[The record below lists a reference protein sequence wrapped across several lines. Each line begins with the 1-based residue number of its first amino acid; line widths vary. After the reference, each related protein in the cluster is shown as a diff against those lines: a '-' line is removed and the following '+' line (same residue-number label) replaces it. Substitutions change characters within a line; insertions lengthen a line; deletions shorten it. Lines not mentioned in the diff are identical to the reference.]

1 MLLLESTLR
10 KGVAS
15 MKDLAKSILYFVG
28 DAPFFV
34 SHRLNLVRGAV
45 AEGYRVI
52 VACPSHATALAAI
65 RAAGAEWVEWNINRG
80 GTSIFGEGVTFLRAF
95 AIIQRIR
102 PTLIHAI
109 AIKCILHA
117 GLASKILRVPV
128 VGAVSGLGY
137 VYTGSDGGMKRVLRR
152 AINAFMR
159 LGLNR
164 RDVSFI
170 FQNGDDARMVD
181 FAKLDKVSVHR
192 IGGSGVDLQKITM
205 RPHPVG
211 PETRVGLPARL
222 LRDKGVYEFVDAARE
237 LRRRGRNATFVLIG
251 DPDLTNPTSVT
262 PAEIEHWVRERGVE
276 WVPYTSDIATALAG
290 LHIAALPSYREGFP
304 KSLIDAAAAG
314 RASVTSD
321 VPGCRDAIIDGV
333 TGLLCAARDSI
344 ALADAI
350 DRLVLDRH
358 LCIRMGVAARSHA
371 EANFDINGVTQ
382 RHLEIYRVHS

>member
-1 MLLLESTLR
+1 MSGTS
-10 KGVAS
+10 V
-15 MKDLAKSILYFVG
+15 KDMADNILYFVG

-45 AEGYRVI
+45 AEGYRVT
-52 VACPSHATALAAI
+52 VACPFHATAVEAI
-65 RAAGAEWVEWNINRG
+65 CAAGAEWIEWNINRG
-80 GTSIFGEGVTFLRAF
+80 GTSIFGEGLTFLRAF
-95 AIIQRIR
+95 AIVRHTR

-117 GLASKILRVPV
+117 GLASKILRVPA

-137 VYTGSDGGMKRVLRR
+137 VYTGSGGGMKGVLRR

-205 RPHPVG
+205 HPHPVCS
-211 PETRVGLPARL
+211 ETRVGLPARL

-237 LRRRGRNATFVLIG
+237 LRRRGRNAAFVLIG

-262 PAEIEHWVRERGVE
+262 PAEIEHWVREGVVE
-276 WVPYTSDIATALAG
+276 WVPYTSDIAAALAE
-290 LHIAALPSYREGFP
+290 LHIVALPSYREGFP

-314 RASVTSD
+314 RAIVTTD
-321 VPGCRDAIIDGV
+321 TPGCRDAIAIGV
-333 TGLLCAARDSI
+333 TGLLCPAKDAI

-350 DRLVLDRH
+350 DRLILDRD
-358 LCIRMGVAARSHA
+358 LCVRMGIAGRAHA
-371 EANFDINGVTQ
+371 EDRFDVGDVTR
-382 RHLEIYRVHS
+382 RHIEIYRTLLRTHELT

>member
-1 MLLLESTLR
+1 MRVCNATMQD
-10 KGVAS
+10 KP
-15 MKDLAKSILYFVG
+15 KSILYFVG

-34 SHRLNLVRGAV
+34 SHRLNLVKGAV
-45 AEGYRVI
+45 AEGYRVT
-52 VACPSHATALAAI
+52 VACPGHATAIEAI
-65 RAAGAEWVEWNINRG
+65 RAAGADWVEWKVNRG
-80 GTSIFGEGVTFLRAF
+80 GTSIFGEGLSFLRAF
-95 AIIQRIR
+95 AIIRNAR

-117 GLASKILRVPV
+117 GLASKILGVPV

-137 VYTGSDGGMKRVLRR
+137 VYTGSGGGRKGVLRR
-152 AINAFMR
+152 AINAFMKF
-159 LGLNR
+159 GLNR

-205 RPHPVG
+205 QPHPAAR
-211 PETRVGLPARL
+211 ETRVGLPARL
-222 LRDKGVYEFVDAARE
+222 LRDKGVYEFVEAARE
-237 LRRRGRNATFVLIG
+237 LRRRGRNADFVLIG

-262 PAEIEHWVRERGVE
+262 PAEIEDWVADGVVK
-276 WVPYTSDIATALAG
+276 WMPYTSNIATALAE
-290 LHIAALPSYREGFP
+290 LHIVALPSYREGFP
-304 KSLIDAAAAG
+304 KTLIDAAAAG

-321 VPGCRDAIIDGV
+321 VPGCRDAIIDGL
-333 TGLLCAARDSI
+333 TGTLCTARDLI

-350 DRLVLDRH
+350 DRLVLDRD

-371 EANFDINGVTQ
+371 EASFDINEVTR
-382 RHLEIYRVHS
+382 RHLEIYRAHS